1 MTALQAAQ
9 SGAQLQRATL
19 RTSRLLDFCSRKE
32 LIAQTEAG
40 FNQRDRVMTAAIDH
54 AINSEKSKSSELPE
68 QSGDSAIPRDSTA

>member
-1 MTALQAAQ
+1 MTQR
-9 SGAQLQRATL
+9 SGRFLIIPARAIDDP
-19 RTSRLLDFCSRKE
+19 RRLFDFCSRKE

-40 FNQRDRVMTAAIDH
+40 SNQRDRVMTAAIDH

>member
-1 MTALQAAQ
+1 MTDLQATQ
-9 SGAQLQRATL
+9 STAQLQRATL

-40 FNQRDRVMTAAIDH
+40 SNQRDRVMTAAIDH

-68 QSGDSAIPRDSTA
+68 QSGDSATPRDSTA